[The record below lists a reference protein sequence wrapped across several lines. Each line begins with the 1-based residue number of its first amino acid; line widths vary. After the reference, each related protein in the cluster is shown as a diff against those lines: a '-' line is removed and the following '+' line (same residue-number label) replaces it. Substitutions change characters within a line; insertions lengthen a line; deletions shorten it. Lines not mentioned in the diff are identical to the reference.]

1 MQPDPVRAQDTKAW
15 VRKCLKD
22 LRRAESAL
30 ASAEPDTE
38 DALFHLQ
45 QAVEKVL
52 KAYLVWRD
60 QPFRKTHDLLELSA
74 LCREVDP
81 ELSEPLQG
89 LAPLTRYAWE
99 SRYPG
104 QAPEPAVEEA
114 QSWLLRARQVLGLV
128 LSCLPEEA
136 KA

>member
-1 MQPDPVRAQDTKAW
+1 
-15 VRKCLKD
+15 
-22 LRRAESAL
+22 
-30 ASAEPDTE
+30 
-38 DALFHLQ
+38 LQ
-45 QAVEKVL
+45 QAVEKAL
-52 KAYLVWRD
+52 KAYLVWKD

-81 ELSEPLQG
+81 ELSKALRG

-104 QAPEPAVEEA
+104 EAPEPTVEEA
-114 QSWLLRARQVLGLV
+114 QGWLLRAREVVGVVLGR
-128 LSCLPEEA
+128 LPAEA

>member
-1 MQPDPVRAQDTKAW
+1 MQPDPVRAQDTRAW

-52 KAYLVWRD
+52 KAYL
-60 QPFRKTHDLLELSA
+60 
-74 LCREVDP
+74 
-81 ELSEPLQG
+81 G

-104 QAPEPAVEEA
+104 QAAEPAVEEA